1 MLEKMVRHLEV
12 TAQARE
18 KSGKQ
23 WLTIKMWNCSVERKV
38 ETVGID

>member
-12 TAQARE
+12 TAQARG
-18 KSGKQ
+18 KSDKQ